1 MRKNK
6 RHLGLVYVLPFVHL
20 GACFTIAVTGLGS
33 GWEYLTAIDFPISV
47 IIQRELWWHFPHALV
62 LYATLGTLWWWFLSS
77 VAELWI
83 FRIIAAVTGRGGEK
97 QDIDENDRYR

>member
-1 MRKNK
+1 
-6 RHLGLVYVLPFVHL
+6 
-20 GACFTIAVTGLGS
+20 
-33 GWEYLTAIDFPISV
+33 
-47 IIQRELWWHFPHALV
+47 